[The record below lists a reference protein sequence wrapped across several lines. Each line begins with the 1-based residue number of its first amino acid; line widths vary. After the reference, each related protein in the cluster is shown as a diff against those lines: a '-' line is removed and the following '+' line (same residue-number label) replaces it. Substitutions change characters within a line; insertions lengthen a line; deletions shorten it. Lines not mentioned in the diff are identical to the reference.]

1 MKNNLRKVL
10 FLTGFACAAIV
21 ATAASIQKGKKRE
34 INVFEPI
41 NAKKHSAVW
50 RTRL

>member
-21 ATAASIQKGKKRE
+21 ATAASIQKGKKGNQC
-34 INVFEPI
+34 I
-41 NAKKHSAVW
+41 
-50 RTRL
+50 RTH

>member
-21 ATAASIQKGKKRE
+21 ATAASIQKGKKE
-34 INVFEPI
+34 NQCI
-41 NAKKHSAVW
+41 
-50 RTRL
+50 RTH